1 MSTIHTH
8 AAELAELPE
17 ITRRDRAIY
26 VAQARRLRGEQIDRL
41 IAAAG
46 RPLARFGNVL
56 IGPFIRNLHTNTR
69 TG

>member
-17 ITRRDRAIY
+17 ITRHDRARY
-26 VAQARRLRGEQIDRL
+26 VAQARRLRAEQIDRL
-41 IAAAG
+41 IAAAS
-46 RPLARFGNVL
+46 RSFARLGNVL
-56 IGPFIRNLHTNTR
+56 IGPFIRNLHTDTR